1 MSSESSTTGGPG
13 RPGPVRQLRV
23 VVQATDFDAAVAF
36 YRDSLG
42 LEEQAAF
49 NGEGDARVVILNA
62 GQATLEIANPAQV
75 EMIDQVEVGRQVS
88 PHVRLAFEVDDTD
101 LRTRELKTAGATELA
116 PPTETPWH
124 PLNSRL
130 EGPAGLQLTLFQE
143 LESLDERAGGP
154 GFGRQESS

>member
-1 MSSESSTTGGPG
+1 
-13 RPGPVRQLRV
+13 
-23 VVQATDFDAAVAF
+23 VQATDFAAAVAF

-75 EMIDQVEVGRQVS
+75 RMIDQVEVGSQVS
-88 PHVRLAFEVDDTD
+88 RHVRLAFEVDDTD
-101 LRTRELKTAGATELA
+101 VRTQELKAAGATELA
-116 PPTETPWH
+116 PPTETPWRS
-124 PLNSRL
+124 LNSRL

-143 LESLDERAGGP
+143 LGSLDERVIHP
-154 GFGRQESS
+154 GSGTQESS